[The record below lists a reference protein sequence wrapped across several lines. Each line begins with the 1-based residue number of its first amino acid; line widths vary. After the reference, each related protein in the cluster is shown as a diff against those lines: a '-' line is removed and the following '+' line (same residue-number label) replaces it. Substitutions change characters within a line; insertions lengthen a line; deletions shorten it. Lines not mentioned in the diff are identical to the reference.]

1 MSVCVCDVLVFIV
14 TMCFCLSLSVKTLRL
29 RCTVSAQ
36 KIKGE
41 RCTQIK
47 VAFNFKI
54 N

>member
-1 MSVCVCDVLVFIV
+1 MLVFIV
-14 TMCFCLSLSVKTLRL
+14 TMCFCLSLNVKALEVKMYSK
-29 RCTVSAQ
+29 CS

-54 N
+54 NWK